1 MPWKECHVM
10 DERLRFVAR
19 RLEGEKM
26 APLCAEFGISR
37 KTGYKIFDRYK
48 DCGVAAFTDRSR
60 RPYRQAN
67 RLPPQLEAVI
77 VRLKREYPGWG
88 APKIREKLRRQSTAP
103 HLPAISTVH
112 AVLDRHGLVH
122 RRRRPR
128 RAATGTALSRPTEPN
143 ALWCADYKGE
153 FMLGD
158 RRYCY
163 PLTITDFA
171 SRYLLTCEALTTT
184 QEKFAF
190 TAFEQTFR
198 AFGLPETIRTDNGI
212 PFASGQAL
220 YGLSKLSV
228 WWLRLGIQ
236 IERIQPGQPQQNG
249 RHERMHL
256 TLKREATKPAGA
268 NVLQQQARFDTFVQ
282 QFNHDRPHQAL
293 AMRVPA
299 DVYTRSPR
307 VYRGLEE
314 LTYPFHDATFTV
326 TQCGRICF
334 KGRKVNLSHVF
345 AGQNVGVTQV
355 GDRIWLV
362 TFMRYDLGYFDDETC
377 RLEPIDN
384 PFGPKVLPMCSE

>member
-1 MPWKECHVM
+1 MPWRECHVM

-37 KTGYKIFDRYK
+37 KTGYKIFERYK
-48 DCGVAAFTDRSR
+48 DCGVTAFTDRSR

-67 RLPPQLEAVI
+67 RLPPQLEATI
-77 VRLKREYPGWG
+77 VRLKREYPDWG

-112 AVLDRHGLVH
+112 AVLDRHGLVRH
-122 RRRRPR
+122 RRRRRPG
-128 RAATGTALSRPTEPN
+128 ATGTALSRPVEPN

-171 SRYLLTCEALTTT
+171 SRYLLTCEALATT

-190 TAFEQTFR
+190 TVFERTFKD
-198 AFGLPETIRTDNGI
+198 FGLPRTIRTDNGV
-212 PFASGQAL
+212 PFASPTAL
-220 YGLSKLSV
+220 YRLSKLAV

-249 RHERMHL
+249 RHERMHR
-256 TLKREATKPAGA
+256 TLKTEATKPAAA
-268 NVLQQQARFDTFVQ
+268 NFLQQQARFDAFLEQ
-282 QFNHDRPHQAL
+282 YNHERPHQAL
-293 AMRVPA
+293 AMKVPA
-299 DVYTRSPR
+299 DVYGRSTRH
-307 VYRGLEE
+307 YRGLDD
-314 LTYPFHDATFTV
+314 LTYPFADATFTV
-326 TQCGRICF
+326 THCGRICF
-334 KGRKVNLSHVF
+334 HGRKVNLSHVF

-355 GDRIWLV
+355 GERIWLV
-362 TFMRYDLGYFDDETC
+362 TFMQYDLGYFDDEAC
-377 RLEPIDN
+377 RLEPIEN